1 MSDKLEQLR
10 KKAIISKVGSQ
21 VVCALPI
28 LFMLIY
34 AINEDENIAGALF
47 GGFIMYSLLRVIYVT
62 FSKNNAYTE
71 FVQLY
76 KREMVTK
83 ALNGAQ
89 LYDNMEFSFENGINP
104 DAVCRSG
111 FLSTNRYYSDCF
123 MTGSH
128 KDIEFVQADIRNVR
142 GQRGGYV
149 LEYDGTFMVI
159 PTYLPDASVTVVAN
173 RNVDINYI
181 LPGKNFESPA
191 EGFRKTFNV
200 NSTNL
205 EKAAALVTPD
215 FMGKLLRIQNQITGR
230 IALSVRDGYMYI
242 FITKHGSNLKPR
254 LFGKYDDSMKAS
266 ITSEL
271 SRAKLFIDAFS
282 VK

>member
-1 MSDKLEQLR
+1 MSDKFETLR
-10 KKAIISKVGSQ
+10 KKAIFNKVGSQ
-21 VVCALPI
+21 VICALPI
-28 LFMLIY
+28 LFMLIF
-34 AINEDENIAGALF
+34 AINEGENIAGALF

-62 FSKNNAYTE
+62 FSKNKAYTE

-76 KREMVTK
+76 KREMITK

-89 LYDNMEFSFENGINP
+89 LYDNMEFSFESGIAS
-104 DAVCRSG
+104 DAVSRSG
-111 FLSTNRYYSDCF
+111 FLSVNRYYSDCF

-128 KDIEFVQADIRNVR
+128 NDIEFVQADIRNVR
-142 GQRGGYV
+142 GERGGYV

-159 PTYLPDASVTVVAN
+159 PTYLPDSSVTVVAN
-173 RNVDINYI
+173 KNVDISYI
-181 LPGKNFESPA
+181 LPGKNFQSPA
-191 EGFRKTFNV
+191 EGFRNTFNV
-200 NSTNL
+200 NSTNH
-205 EKAAALVTPD
+205 EKAAALITPE
-215 FMGKLLRIQNQITGR
+215 FMGKLLRIQNQMTGR

-242 FITKHGSNLKPR
+242 FISKHGSKLKPR
-254 LFGKYDDSMKAS
+254 LFGKYDDSMKSA

>member
-10 KKAIISKVGSQ
+10 MKAIISKVGSQ

-47 GGFIMYSLLRVIYVT
+47 GGFIMYSLLRVLYAT
-62 FSKNNAYTE
+62 FSKNIAYTE

-76 KREMVTK
+76 KREMINK
-83 ALNGAQ
+83 ALNGGQ
-89 LYDNMEFSFENGINP
+89 LYDNMEFSFESGINP
-104 DAVCRSG
+104 DAVYRSG

-128 KDIEFVQADIRNVR
+128 NDIEFVQADIRNVR

-173 RNVDINYI
+173 RNVDISYI
-181 LPGKNFESPA
+181 LPGKDFESPA
-191 EGFRKTFNV
+191 EGFRKTFSV
-200 NSTNL
+200 NSTNH
-205 EKAAALVTPD
+205 EKAAALITPD

-242 FITKHGSNLKPR
+242 FITKHGSKLKPR